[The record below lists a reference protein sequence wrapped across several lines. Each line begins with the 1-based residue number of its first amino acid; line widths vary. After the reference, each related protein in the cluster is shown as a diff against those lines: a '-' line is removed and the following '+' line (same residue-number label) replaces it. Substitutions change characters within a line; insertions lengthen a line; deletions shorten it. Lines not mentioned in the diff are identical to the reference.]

1 VGNYSHRRKLWEKKA
16 KTNKQ
21 KKTAYTSSKWVC
33 IFRAYLEKVVFNLTE
48 FNSED
53 PDASVLKNRNKALYP
68 AELTDIS
75 TMKSQSYKG

>member
-1 VGNYSHRRKLWEKKA
+1 MGNYSHRRKLWEKKA

-21 KKTAYTSSKWVC
+21 KKTAYTS
-33 IFRAYLEKVVFNLTE
+33 EKVVFNLTE